1 MACSNRALLFFAI
14 PQLKPGG
21 GVICRPIQKVMV
33 VALKAVDTIF
43 IFEYYGIFR
52 LIIVQDPNQI
62 EPYLTTLEASH
73 IHLAKKDV
81 ILT

>member
-1 MACSNRALLFFAI
+1 
-14 PQLKPGG
+14 
-21 GVICRPIQKVMV
+21 MV
-33 VALKAVDTIF
+33 DDLKAIGTIF

-52 LIIVQDPNQI
+52 LIIIQDPNQI

-73 IHLAKKDV
+73 IHLAKNNV

>member
-1 MACSNRALLFFAI
+1 MN
-14 PQLKPGG
+14 PGG
-21 GVICRPIQKVMV
+21 AVICRQLQKVI
-33 VALKAVDTIF
+33 VDEAAIGTIF

-52 LIIVQDPNQI
+52 LINIQDPNQI

-73 IHLAKKDV
+73 IHFAKKEV